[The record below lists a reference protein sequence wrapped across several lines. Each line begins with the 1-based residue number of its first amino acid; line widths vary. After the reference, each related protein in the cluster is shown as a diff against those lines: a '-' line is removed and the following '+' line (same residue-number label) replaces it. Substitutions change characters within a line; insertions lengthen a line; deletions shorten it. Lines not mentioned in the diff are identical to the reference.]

1 MFLENVEERIEA
13 VLVLQCNLFDED
25 EQRSSYTE
33 L

>member
-13 VLVLQCNLFDED
+13 VLVLQCSLFD
-25 EQRSSYTE
+25 EQRSSNTE